1 MEKIIGTH
9 NSMTYLTPTKW
20 WMRLLNVFAKCQCYD
35 IDTQFENDARCFDIR
50 VSYNWKLSRWE
61 FKHGY
66 ISYSFNDPE
75 KDNKPLEYTLDTI
88 AQLGEKYN
96 TTPIVRLIL
105 EKTTDEK
112 TESYMFKSLC
122 GNIEKEYKDRITFIG
137 GFRKKDWE
145 RLYEFQKEDEMTTT
159 QFVSSMADDTLPCE
173 KLLPF
178 LYAKHSNKY
187 NKNKLEN
194 GVNLFDF
201 LGKY

>member
-9 NSMTYLTPTKW
+9 NAMTYLTPTKW
-20 WMRLLNVFAKCQCYD
+20 WMRPVNVFAKCQCYD

-75 KDNKPLEYTLDTI
+75 KDKNPLDYTLDTI

-112 TESYMFKSLC
+112 TESYMFQVLC
-122 GNIEKEYKDRITFIG
+122 QSAEEIYENKIIFIG
-137 GFRKKDWE
+137 GYRKKDWE
-145 RLYEFQKEDEMTTT
+145 RLYRFPNEDEITTT

-173 KLLPF
+173 KLLPI